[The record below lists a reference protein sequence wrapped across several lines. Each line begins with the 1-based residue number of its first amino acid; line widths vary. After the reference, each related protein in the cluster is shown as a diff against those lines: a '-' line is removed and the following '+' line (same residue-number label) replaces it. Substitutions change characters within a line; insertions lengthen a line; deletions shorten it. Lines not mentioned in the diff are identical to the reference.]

1 MKKIIIALVVVLAV
15 FAFVGCK
22 NVRISKPSSSQINLT
37 LPSNPT
43 TGCTW
48 SVKVEDENIA
58 TYLGSDYTPH
68 SNPNGMVGV
77 GGEEELHFRT
87 QNPGVTKVYLA
98 YGHAW
103 NADEVYSK
111 YTAQITVKEDLSGR
125 IEIIE

>member
-1 MKKIIIALVVVLAV
+1 MKKIIIALVIVLAV
-15 FAFVGCK
+15 FALASCK
-22 NVRISKPSSSQINLT
+22 NVRISKPSSSQIDLT

-58 TYLGSDYTPH
+58 TYLGSDYEPH
-68 SNPNGMVGV
+68 SNPKGMVGV
-77 GGEEELHFRT
+77 GGEEVLHFRT
-87 QNPGVTKVYLA
+87 QNPGTTKVYLS

-103 NADEVYSK
+103 AEDEVYSK

-125 IEIIE
+125 IEIL